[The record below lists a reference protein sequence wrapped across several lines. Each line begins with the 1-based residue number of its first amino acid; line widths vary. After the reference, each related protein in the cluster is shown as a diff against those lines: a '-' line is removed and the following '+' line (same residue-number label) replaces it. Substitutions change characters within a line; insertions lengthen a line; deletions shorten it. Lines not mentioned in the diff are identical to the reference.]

1 MKPIFY
7 DAFDMC
13 DYFNFKIETKA
24 DAERASKAWQMY
36 VTDYRGDGC
45 MGCVAEMLT
54 ATKNSKKTHI
64 SNSGRVDCFI
74 KYRAESG
81 AVVPVSV
88 ERKTNG
94 GRIRTFET
102 EFSAAEE
109 MSGRYVV
116 YSMDVCNS
124 STSNKR
130 RHVDAVVIPRKL
142 FVEKLAE
149 FNAIKKV
156 NRNGALEGFAIQ
168 VSSKKLYDWLVDWP
182 IVYDRNAV
190 YCDDDFDGLE

>member
-7 DAFDMC
+7 SIPDMC
-13 DYFNFKIETKA
+13 KYFNFKIETKA
-24 DAERASKAWQMY
+24 DLTRANKAWEMY
-36 VTDYRGDGC
+36 ITDYRGDGC
-45 MGCVAEMLT
+45 MGCIAEMLT
-54 ATKNSKKTHI
+54 ATKNSKKMHI

-102 EFSAAEE
+102 EFSDAEE
-109 MSGRYVV
+109 MSGKYVV

-156 NRNGALEGFAIQ
+156 NRNGVLEGFAIQ
-168 VSSKKLYDWLVDWP
+168 VSSKKLYDWLMDWP

-190 YCDDDFDGLE
+190 YSDDDFDGLE